1 MRLFNYQD
9 CFKAQAGQH
18 LIDDDY
24 PDCSQPDYS
33 HFKRAPYQKLA
44 IFKEFIRYFQKAHKL
59 FRNKNS
65 KMVLIRTSLHQTQQ
79 GLCELCCLVR
89 KDDLNCFWLSQ
100 SKPLLWIMTRIPK
113 EERLIGT
120 LQKNNNYLTPSHNT
134 CVFSSVSSDKSTQ
147 SSYS

>member
-1 MRLFNYQD
+1 MWGFPGKTMVSSTSHYATLLQTRSYHVSLWCHSHIVLNY
-9 CFKAQAGQH
+9 

-44 IFKEFIRYFQKAHKL
+44 IFKKFIRYFQKAYKL
-59 FRNKNS
+59 LRNKNS
-65 KMVLIRTSLHQTQQ
+65 KMVLIRTSLHQTRQ

-89 KDDLNCFWLSQ
+89 KDYLNCFWLSQ

-120 LQKNNNYLTPSHNT
+120 L
-134 CVFSSVSSDKSTQ
+134 
-147 SSYS
+147 